1 MGLAMIS
8 KQNLNMYMT
17 NNNNILNFDIIS
29 EIELL
34 CKSPNV
40 GTVSIL
46 TVEVIIRKVLQRNC
60 KMQLMDHDTVCQG

>member
-1 MGLAMIS
+1 
-8 KQNLNMYMT
+8 MT
-17 NNNNILNFDIIS
+17 SNNNILNFDIIS

-60 KMQLMDHDTVCQG
+60 KMQLMERDTVCQG

>member
-60 KMQLMDHDTVCQG
+60 KMQLMEHDTVCQG